1 MPRQI
6 NDMIKDCREDILDAT
21 EYLGNYS
28 NVIFPNELRQ
38 VKMRLT
44 NNTLINPGNKIII
57 EPCCTFVEI
66 LDQPQ
71 EILYD
76 PEFKLN
82 VVFAYIKNHSK
93 DTTFILK
100 NDTRIGK
107 IVKVYD
113 KSRGSNVKD
122 EDDDEYYNWC

>member
-1 MPRQI
+1 MPWQI
-6 NDMIKDCREDILDAT
+6 NDMIKECHEDILDAT

-28 NVIFPNELRQ
+28 KVIFPKELRQ

-44 NNTLINPGNKIII
+44 NNTLIKPGNKILIK
-57 EPCCTFVEI
+57 PCCAFVEI

-76 PEFKLN
+76 PESKLN

-100 NDTRIGK
+100 NDTIGK

-113 KSRGSNVKD
+113 KSRGSNLID